1 MNFFKSLQAAR
12 ALARVAKNVNELSSK
27 IESLGFGRGELK
39 SMEVMYLIIGP
50 PLYERPL
57 DNTVSQPK
65 K

>member
-1 MNFFKSLQAAR
+1 MNFFRSLQATR

-27 IESLGFGRGELK
+27 IKSLGFGRGEPK
-39 SMEVMYLIIGP
+39 SKEVIYLIIGP

-57 DNTVSQPK
+57 DNTVSRPK